1 MARPEFIE
9 VLRRKIDWS
18 SLISNRNSDTVQS
31 QERQD
36 RRDSQD
42 NTPTFISVNL
52 KQEQQMASTLRTII
66 RDFFITSL
74 VCN

>member
-66 RDFFITSL
+66 RDFFHHLASL
-74 VCN
+74 

>member
-1 MARPEFIE
+1 MARPKFIE

-31 QERQD
+31 QETQD

-52 KQEQQMASTLRTII
+52 KQELQH
-66 RDFFITSL
+66 
-74 VCN
+74 

>member
-52 KQEQQMASTLRTII
+52 KQEQQMASALRTII
-66 RDFFITSL
+66 RDFLHHFASL
-74 VCN
+74 

>member
-66 RDFFITSL
+66 RDFFYHFASL
-74 VCN
+74 